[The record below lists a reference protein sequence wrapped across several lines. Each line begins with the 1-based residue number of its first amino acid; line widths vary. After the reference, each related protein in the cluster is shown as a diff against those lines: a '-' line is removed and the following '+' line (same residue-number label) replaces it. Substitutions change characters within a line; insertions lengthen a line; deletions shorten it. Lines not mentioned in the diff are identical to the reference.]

1 MPTIYETVTL
11 DDAKRMLSTAEAKAV
26 SLGIA
31 YNIAVVDASGRL
43 VAFARQNASPIGCI
57 DLAIGKAM
65 TARIFNVPTS
75 ELAALAQS
83 GKPYFGIQQS
93 NDGKVIILAGGLP
106 ITSAGKIIGA
116 VGASAGTGE
125 QDVEVAQ
132 AAISALRD

>member
-1 MPTIYETVTL
+1 MPTTYETVTL
-11 DDAKRMLSTAEAKAV
+11 DDAKRMLAAAEAKAG

-31 YNIAVVDASGRL
+31 YNLAVVDACGRL
-43 VAFARQNASPIGCI
+43 VAFVRQDTSPIGCI

-65 TARIFNVPTS
+65 TALIFNVPTS

-93 NDGKVIILAGGLP
+93 NDGKVIILTGGLP

-116 VGASAGTGE
+116 VGASAGTGD

-132 AAISALRD
+132 AAISALGD